1 VDTSGDRIKVASW
14 NLGWSVEGDK
24 GAAVAALA
32 PDVLLAQEVTDSA
45 FRSILGLLQVW
56 LTF

>member
-1 VDTSGDRIKVASW
+1 MASW